1 MEERQTQQEPA
12 AQKSTAQ
19 AQTQPNGQQQAQP
32 GEQQQTQATAENEAV
47 QAEPTLAD
55 LQARV
60 QQLEQES
67 ASYKDS
73 YLRAAADLKNFK
85 RRTEEER
92 ANLIRNATARLI
104 MKLLRILDDFDLA
117 MQHVPPEVA
126 ETPWFGGMEGIYR
139 KLQLVLESEGVT
151 PIEALGQPFDPH
163 FHEAVMHEPA
173 GPEQVGKVT
182 ADLRR
187 GYTLHDKVVRPS
199 IVKVGQEEG

>member
-1 MEERQTQQEPA
+1 MEARQTQPE
-12 AQKSTAQ
+12 STANQ
-19 AQTQPNGQQQAQP
+19 AAEQKQAEQEQAQP
-32 GEQQQTQATAENEAV
+32 EEQQQTQAPSENGAV
-47 QAEPTLAD
+47 QLESTLAD
-55 LQARV
+55 LQARI

-104 MKLLRILDDFDLA
+104 MKLLPVLDDFDLA

-126 ETPWFGGMEGIYR
+126 ETPWFGGMEGMYR

-173 GPEQVGKVT
+173 GPGQVGKVT

-199 IVKVGQEEG
+199 MVKVGQEEQ